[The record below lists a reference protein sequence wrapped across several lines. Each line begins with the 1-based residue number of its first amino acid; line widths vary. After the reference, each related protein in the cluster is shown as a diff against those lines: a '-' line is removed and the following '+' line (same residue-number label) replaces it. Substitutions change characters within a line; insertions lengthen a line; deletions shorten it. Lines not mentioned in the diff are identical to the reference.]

1 LAERCRYKSIHQE
14 EQKQQM
20 PLNLPLLMLTA
31 ICALL
36 ATSAMA
42 GSISHQK
49 SSDYAAWS
57 EKNRD
62 GSWTRITEQA
72 VAQSPLVK
80 LVPADVQNFCPL
92 YASLA
97 QQQRSKFWVALFS
110 AMAKPESNFKPQS
123 FYQEKFKDG
132 KGRPVISRGLLQI
145 SHESAN
151 QPRYACDIKQPHQLH
166 DPKVNLSCGVKIM
179 SKWVQTDG
187 VISQSHWSKDPKGGA
202 RYWSTLRPQRGKVQ
216 QIANFTRQ
224 LPFCDPYANQRDKQK
239 VRTAI

>member
-1 LAERCRYKSIHQE
+1 
-14 EQKQQM
+14 
-20 PLNLPLLMLTA
+20 MLTA

-36 ATSAMA
+36 ATPVMA

-57 EKNRD
+57 ENNRD

-72 VAQSPLVK
+72 VAQSPLIK
-80 LVPADVQNFCPL
+80 LVPADIQNFCPL
-92 YASLA
+92 YASL
-97 QQQRSKFWVALFS
+97 QKQQRSQFWVALFS

-132 KGRPVISRGLLQI
+132 KGRRVISRGLLQI

-151 QPRYACDIKQPHQLH
+151 QARYSCDIKQPQHLH

-179 SKWVQTDG
+179 SKWVKTDG
-187 VISQSHWSKDPKGGA
+187 VISQPGWSKEPKGGA

-224 LPFCDPYANQRDKQK
+224 LPFCDPYASRSTKAK
-239 VRTAI
+239 LTVAI

>member
-1 LAERCRYKSIHQE
+1 
-14 EQKQQM
+14 M
-20 PLNLPLLMLTA
+20 PLNLTLLMLTA
-31 ICALL
+31 ICALS

-42 GSISHQK
+42 GSLSHQK

-57 EKNRD
+57 ENNRD

-72 VAQSPLVK
+72 VAQSPLSK
-80 LVPADVQNFCPL
+80 LVPADIQNFCPR
-92 YASLA
+92 YASLP

-132 KGRPVISRGLLQI
+132 KGRRVISRGLLQI

-151 QPRYACDIKQPHQLH
+151 QPRYACDIKQPLSLH

-179 SKWVQTDG
+179 SKWVKTDG
-187 VISQSHWSKDPKGGA
+187 VISQPGWSKDPKGGA

-224 LPFCDPYANQRDKQK
+224 LPFCDPYAGRSTKNKLA
-239 VRTAI
+239 VAI

>member
-1 LAERCRYKSIHQE
+1 
-14 EQKQQM
+14 M

-31 ICALL
+31 ICALS

-49 SSDYAAWS
+49 SADYAAWS

-80 LVPADVQNFCPL
+80 LVPADIHNFCPL
-92 YASLA
+92 YARLP
-97 QQQRSKFWVALFS
+97 QQQRNQFWVALFS

-123 FYQEKFKDG
+123 YYQEKFKDAQ
-132 KGRPVISRGLLQI
+132 GRRVISRGLLQI
-145 SHESAN
+145 SQESAN
-151 QPRYACDIKQPHQLH
+151 QPRYACDIKQPQQLH
-166 DPKVNLSCGVKIM
+166 DPKVNLKCGVKIM

-187 VISQSHWSKDPKGGA
+187 VISKSARNNDAKGGG

-216 QIANFTRQ
+216 QIANFTRA
-224 LPFCDPYANQRDKQK
+224 LPFCKAK
-239 VRTAI
+239 A

>member
-1 LAERCRYKSIHQE
+1 
-14 EQKQQM
+14 M
-20 PLNLPLLMLTA
+20 PLNFTVLLLTA
-31 ICALL
+31 LCALST
-36 ATSAMA
+36 TSVVA
-42 GSISHQK
+42 GSLSHNK
-49 SSDYAAWS
+49 STDYAAWS

-62 GSWTRITEQA
+62 GSWTRMTEQA

-80 LVPADVQNFCPL
+80 LVPADVQSFCPR

-97 QQQRSKFWVALFS
+97 QQQRSQFWVALFS

-123 FYQEKFKDG
+123 FYQEKFKDAR
-132 KGRPVISRGLLQI
+132 GRRVISRGLLQI

-151 QPRYACDIKQPHQLH
+151 QPRYSCDIKQPHSLH

-187 VISQSHWSKDPKGGA
+187 VISQPRWSKDPKGGA

-216 QIANFTRQ
+216 SIADFTRQ
-224 LPFCDPYANQRDKQK
+224 LPFCDPYAGRSTKAK
-239 VRTAI
+239 LTVAI

>member
-1 LAERCRYKSIHQE
+1 
-14 EQKQQM
+14 M
-20 PLNLPLLMLTA
+20 PLH
-31 ICALL
+31 L
-36 ATSAMA
+36 AVPVLSFFCILSATPVVA
-42 GSISHQK
+42 GSLSHTK
-49 SSDYAAWS
+49 STDYAAWS

-62 GSWTRITEQA
+62 GSWTRMTEQA
-72 VAQSPLVK
+72 VALSPLVK
-80 LVPADVQNFCPL
+80 LVPADVQSFCPL
-92 YASLA
+92 YASLP

-123 FYQEKFKDG
+123 FYQEKFKDA
-132 KGRPVISRGLLQI
+132 KGRRVISRGLLQI

-151 QPRYACDIKQPHQLH
+151 QPRYACDVKSPQALH

-179 SKWVQTDG
+179 SKWVKTDG
-187 VISQSHWSKDPKGGA
+187 VITQPRWSKDPKGGA

-224 LPFCDPYANQRDKQK
+224 LPFCDPYAYQRDKQK

>member
-1 LAERCRYKSIHQE
+1 
-14 EQKQQM
+14 M
-20 PLNLPLLMLTA
+20 PSHFITLSAFALCTFFTSTA
-31 ICALL
+31 L
-36 ATSAMA
+36 A
-42 GSISHQK
+42 GSFGQTK
-49 SSDYAAWS
+49 STDYAAWS

-62 GSWTRITEQA
+62 GSWTKMTEQA
-72 VAQSPLVK
+72 VARSPLVK
-80 LVPADVQNFCPL
+80 LVPADVQNFCPR
-92 YASLA
+92 YASLPY
-97 QQQRSKFWVALFS
+97 QQRGQFWVALFS

-132 KGRPVISRGLLQI
+132 KGRRVISRGLLQI

-151 QPRYACDIKQPHQLH
+151 QPRYACDVKQPHNLH

-187 VISQSHWSKDPKGGA
+187 VISQPRWSKDPKGGA

-224 LPFCDPYANQRDKQK
+224 LPFCDPYVHQREKQK